1 MPAVMD
7 KHVTQKSFARPNSD
21 GRRDQIVNAALKVM
35 IAEGVYGT
43 TTRKIAEAAGVNVAT
58 LHYHFRDKEDILL
71 QVMVKLVADY
81 RALLARQFSRPQPL
95 HDRINDLLQFIWG
108 EIEKA
113 PGEQLL
119 LQEMTL
125 YVLRNPHVEQLALEK
140 DKIFL
145 SLYVDNLMTATD
157 VSREDAAFI
166 TGLANFVYTSII
178 GIFNQWLATKDTPC
192 LLNTLANLIGAAQEF
207 AKRRQLSFAA
217 PVEGE

>member
-1 MPAVMD
+1 MVERVIL
-7 KHVTQKSFARPNSD
+7 KRFERPNSD

-58 LHYHFRDKEDILL
+58 LHYHFQDKEDILL

-81 RALLARQFSRPQPL
+81 RALLAQQFSRPQLL
-95 HDRINDLLQFIWG
+95 HDRIEDLLRFIWG

-119 LQEMTL
+119 LQEMTI
-125 YVLRNPHVEQLALEK
+125 YVLRNPHVEHLALEK

-157 VSREDAAFI
+157 VSSEDAAFI

-192 LLNTLANLIGAAQEF
+192 LLQTLANLIAAAQEF
-207 AKRRQLSFAA
+207 AKRRQLSFPA
-217 PVEGE
+217 PAKGA